1 MSDSSATFP
10 KRDTP
15 VPSDRFDV
23 GHHTLLITDAAHM
36 LHNVELLVR
45 SLLDLK
51 PAFAVIPVSDDDFM
65 QVMALPDDSLRL
77 ESSASADVL
86 VAKLGFDELV
96 EQFPDIAAATIPPHW
111 HAREMITAETL
122 MRLIVDVHGVLFPAL
137 LEFRVSPV
145 S

>member
-51 PAFAVIPVSDDDFM
+51 PAFAVIPV
-65 QVMALPDDSLRL
+65 LSL
-77 ESSASADVL
+77 
-86 VAKLGFDELV
+86 
-96 EQFPDIAAATIPPHW
+96 IHI
-111 HAREMITAETL
+111 
-122 MRLIVDVHGVLFPAL
+122 
-137 LEFRVSPV
+137 
-145 S
+145 